1 MEVKDVEIVLLNE
14 RIAMQVESNLYLDSQ
29 EEQIAVEVEA
39 TTPKTSPPVSSMIKR
54 VKNRETRKEHKD
66 LDFWYITKR
75 QPKQNKTV
83 DEVEPVVEE
92 SAKTRKEE
100 HTQHQH
106 PTKQIDTS
114 YLRKVIE
121 KYLQHH
127 NPKLIEGNKFHEE
140 TEIAMNCPQQVDH
153 SYIEFG
159 SMKSSECRDKQIM
172 ELSGSKD
179 KASFNFFNP
188 DEESDEEFD
197 PHPSYGFRPNSS
209 SMDYIDSVKVTRE
222 KVGMK
227 FVSEINQTIKEHF
240 ENLLHVVDGLS
251 ARLSQLESKT
261 HQLENAVDDLKVS
274 AEYNSG
280 RTDGKLRQLENI
292 LREVQDDIHFLRDRQ
307 EIAETQLQLA
317 KLQVSKSNR
326 QSEDQKTAPVQADSS
341 LKALP
346 SVSEQSSQ
354 PCPNAPSTILHQNAK
369 PAGAPLAMD
378 LHTQIAPNP
387 IPSTPQPQ
395 SYYLPTGN
403 ILESTYQQYNVP
415 PAQHEQPPPPV
426 PSQLYQPASNLP
438 QVSKSPEQAQLH
450 PPPWTPPPPV
460 PSQLYQPTSSLPQ
473 VPQSPELPQL
483 HPPPW
488 NPPPPVP
495 SQLYQPTSNLP
506 QVSQSP
512 ELPQLHPR
520 PWTPPPPVP
529 SQLCQPPSNLPP
541 VSQSPQ
547 TQPPWMSHHPEES
560 PSMPSHNYQPPGGP
574 SMQQF
579 YMDSSQRMPEQ
590 PSSSEFLC

>member
-1 MEVKDVEIVLLNE
+1 
-14 RIAMQVESNLYLDSQ
+14 
-29 EEQIAVEVEA
+29 
-39 TTPKTSPPVSSMIKR
+39 
-54 VKNRETRKEHKD
+54 
-66 LDFWYITKR
+66 
-75 QPKQNKTV
+75 
-83 DEVEPVVEE
+83 
-92 SAKTRKEE
+92 
-100 HTQHQH
+100 
-106 PTKQIDTS
+106 
-114 YLRKVIE
+114 
-121 KYLQHH
+121 
-127 NPKLIEGNKFHEE
+127 
-140 TEIAMNCPQQVDH
+140 
-153 SYIEFG
+153 
-159 SMKSSECRDKQIM
+159 MKSSECRDKQIM

-197 PHPSYGFRPNSS
+197 PHPSYGFRPVPPLAASHSRPSLVRNSS

-222 KVGMK
+222 KVGME

-415 PAQHEQPPPPV
+415 PAQQEQPPPPV

-438 QVSKSPEQAQLH
+438 QASKSPEQAQLH

-495 SQLYQPTSNLP
+495 SQLYQPTSSLP

-529 SQLCQPPSNLPP
+529 SQLCQPTSNLPP

-547 TQPPWMSHHPEES
+547 TQPPWMAHHPEET
-560 PSMPSHNYQPPGGP
+560 PSMPSHNYQPAGGP

-590 PSSSEFLC
+590 LSRRPYSEFAADFSDMRPYSGSPSHYSRSTMKPSQFSPSSPPVRDGGNNYMQLPKAQILPHALPTASTVDAGSSSGRTGNKVSADDVVDKVTAMGFRRDVARATVRKLTENGQTVDLNAVLDKLMNNDGDGQPHKGWSGR